1 MEIETN
7 EWPQSDWAVC
17 LCVCLLASNADEE
30 VRKCRAQM
38 AAAAVVVV
46 LMGIDIST
54 ALPLLFDILLSL
66 LRRQLFIPILLLLLG
81 PKIQLVRKQ
90 TKCFCEAAAAA
101 AGASE

>member
-1 MEIETN
+1 
-7 EWPQSDWAVC
+7 
-17 LCVCLLASNADEE
+17 
-30 VRKCRAQM
+30 M

-66 LRRQLFIPILLLLLG
+66 LRRQLFILILLG

-101 AGASE
+101 AGATDKEEEEEGEKDSGAGVLTEQ

>member
-17 LCVCLLASNADEE
+17 VCLLDSNADEE

-38 AAAAVVVV
+38 AAAVVVVV

-54 ALPLLFDILLSL
+54 VLPLLFDILLSL
-66 LRRQLFIPILLLLLG
+66 LRRQLFIPILLLG
-81 PKIQLVRKQ
+81 PEIQLVRKQ

-101 AGASE
+101 AAGASE